1 MKDVI
6 NEITC
11 SLLLG
16 KSRSLTQIDII
27 IKLKITRELLGLI
40 VQLYAH
46 WSIVTCLSWRKAM
59 NKSKCD
65 PSLLQGGYSQQR

>member
-1 MKDVI
+1 MSMKDVI

-46 WSIVTCLSWRKAM
+46 
-59 NKSKCD
+59 
-65 PSLLQGGYSQQR
+65 